1 MAEAPIQTVFGN
13 LVFARD
19 ASDAWA
25 VFRLRCRSYRSE
37 PRRKQRALVDG
48 LEAFCEAVK
57 ADFQI
62 LRVFRT
68 WDAADYVRELQARTP
83 RRARVDL
90 WRAYLESQREQ
101 LDRLDCWTPA
111 VFVCV
116 RLAAPQTDLHGRAAR
131 LFERTPREA
140 WRALRERLR
149 TRGARSLDL
158 DRLAVIGEGTRVATE
173 RVKSCLDAEPA
184 RADEVQW
191 LIRRAFC
198 RGLGEPKIAALDL
211 PQALS
216 YPDDAR
222 PVIVPQEG
230 NVLRWL
236 GEDGVERHHRYVKA
250 LSELGES
257 YQAGLCLG
265 EMGHTW
271 PFTRAAEVMFS
282 PVEEHGPI
290 DACLNVRWI
299 ANDQALRRV
308 SHQVARTDNQ
318 LRDEEQSAHGALDE
332 GYRRAELAREA
343 HARFSQTG
351 EPLLLGTLSLICSAT
366 SLDELNQRVRGVR
379 ESFPHPLYRPLGDQL
394 ELFLQHLP
402 CQRTRTLGYERAFTC
417 EQVGAMVP
425 HATHEAGSSTGRGL
439 YFAYT
444 IHGHQPVLMDLRE
457 ASLTDK
463 PPTIALNGTLG
474 GGKTMALQ
482 LLEYQAF
489 VQGARIVDIDPKG
502 DHRFHL
508 LPEVAPHAQVIV
520 LGPDPE
526 HAGKLDPLRVAPAS
540 ERHQAAA
547 SFLLDVLP
555 PGVEVRVESAING
568 AIGRVIEKH
577 REWACCMEVIAEL
590 EAGERAEEQEA
601 GYLLRQYCTAGLVQ
615 LGFANLDDPLPAQAA
630 EQVTYLQI
638 RALKRG
644 HVQTVRSELSQAQ
657 RHGRAVLQ
665 LVALY
670 AMRILGEER
679 DRLKVL
685 SFDEASFLTQDAV
698 GQQLLD
704 TLVRWGRS
712 ELGVPILS
720 TQQLGDIADQDNLI
734 GHWFLFGMRSR
745 EHATRGLELL
755 DLDTDDTQLLESLTE
770 RFGRGRAL
778 YRDLHHRC
786 EEIQLNPDPRLL
798 DLLKTTPED
807 ERTFS
812 LDDDQEGDADELAA

>member
-1 MAEAPIQTVFGN
+1 MAGAPIETVFGN
-13 LVFARD
+13 LVLTGDGR
-19 ASDAWA
+19 DAWA
-25 VFRLRCRSYRSE
+25 VFRVRCRSYRSE
-37 PRRKQRALVDG
+37 PRRKQRALVDT
-48 LEAFCEAVK
+48 LESFCAGIR

-62 LRVFRT
+62 LRVCRA
-68 WDAADYVRELQARTP
+68 WDADEYVRALQARTA
-83 RRARVDL
+83 RRAHVEL
-90 WRAYLESQREQ
+90 WRSYLGSQREQ
-101 LDRLDCWTPA
+101 LERLECWTPA

-116 RLAAPQTDLHGRAAR
+116 RLAAPEMDLQGRASR
-131 LFERTPREA
+131 LFERSPAEVC
-140 WRALRERLR
+140 RALRERLR
-149 TRGARSLDL
+149 TRGARSLD
-158 DRLAVIGEGTRVATE
+158 REALAGIYEPAQVATD
-173 RVKSCLDAEPA
+173 RVLSCLDAQPA
-184 RADEVQW
+184 RADEIQW

-198 RGLGEPKIAALDL
+198 RGLGEPTIAGLDA

-216 YPDDAR
+216 YPGDAR
-222 PVIVPQEG
+222 PRIVPEQG

-236 GEDGVERHHRYVKA
+236 GEDGVERHHRYVKVF
-250 LSELGES
+250 SELGDS

-265 EMGHTW
+265 EMSHTW
-271 PFTRAAEVMFS
+271 PFSRAAEVMFS
-282 PVEEHGPI
+282 PVEEHGPV

-299 ANDQALRRV
+299 SNDQALRRV
-308 SHQVARTDNQ
+308 SHQVARTSNQ
-318 LRDEEQSAHGALDE
+318 LADEEQTAHGALDE

-343 HARFSQTG
+343 HARFAQTG
-351 EPLLLGTLSLICSAT
+351 EPLLLGTLSLICSAK
-366 SLDELNQRVRGVR
+366 SVEELNGRVRALR
-379 ESFPHPLYRPLGDQL
+379 ESFPHALYRPLGDQL

-402 CQRTRTLGYERAFTC
+402 CQPSRTLGYERAFTC

-439 YFAYT
+439 HVAYT
-444 IHGHQPVLMDLRE
+444 IHGRQRVLLDLRE
-457 ASLTDK
+457 ASQTDR
-463 PPTIALNGTLG
+463 PPTIALTGTLG

-489 VQGARIVDIDPKG
+489 VQGARVVDIDPKG

-508 LPEVAPHAQVIV
+508 LPDVAERAQVIV

-526 HAGKLDPLRVAPAS
+526 HAGKLDPLRVAPVN

-555 PGVEVRVESAING
+555 PGVDVRVESAING
-568 AIGRVIEKH
+568 AIARVLDRHGE
-577 REWACCMEVIAEL
+577 RACCTEVIAEL
-590 EAGERAEEQEA
+590 EAGGRPEEQEA
-601 GYLLRQYCTAGLVQ
+601 GYLLRQYCSAGLVQ
-615 LGFANLDDPLPAQAA
+615 LGFALLTDPLPAQAE

-638 RALKRG
+638 RALKRA

-657 RHGRAVLQ
+657 RHGRSVLQ

-679 DRLKVL
+679 ERLKVL

-755 DLDTDDTQLLESLTE
+755 DLDTDDEQLLESLTE

-786 EEIQLNPDPRLL
+786 EEIQFDPNPRLL
-798 DLLKTTPED
+798 GLLNTTPED
-807 ERTFS
+807 EQTFA
-812 LDDDQEGDADELAA
+812 LDGAPGHELAA

>member
-1 MAEAPIQTVFGN
+1 VIAGAPIHTVFGN
-13 LVFARD
+13 LVLAPG
-19 ASDAWA
+19 AGDAWA
-25 VFRLRCRSYRSE
+25 VFRVRCRSYRSE

-48 LEAFCEAVK
+48 LEGFCDAVK

-62 LRVFRT
+62 LRVCRA
-68 WDAADYVRELQARTP
+68 WDGGEYVRGLQARTA
-83 RRARVDL
+83 RRAHVEL
-90 WRAYLESQREQ
+90 WRDYLESQREQ
-101 LDRLDCWTPA
+101 LDRLECWTPA

-116 RLAAPQTDLHGRAAR
+116 RLAAPEMDLQGRAAR
-131 LFERTPREA
+131 LFERSPREI
-140 WRALRERLR
+140 WRAVRDRFR
-149 TRGARSLDL
+149 SRRASSLDPG
-158 DRLAVIGEGTRVATE
+158 RLAGIHERARIAHE
-173 RVKSCLDAEPA
+173 RVMSCLDAQPA

-198 RGLGEPKIAALDL
+198 RSLGEPTIAGLDA

-216 YPDDAR
+216 YPDDDR
-222 PVIVPQEG
+222 PLIIPEQG

-236 GEDGVERHHRYVKA
+236 GEDGVERHHRYLRV

-257 YQAGLCLG
+257 YQAGVCLG

-271 PFTRAAEVMFS
+271 PFSRAAEVMFS
-282 PVEEHGPI
+282 PIEEHGPV
-290 DACLNVRWI
+290 DVALNVRWI
-299 ANDQALRRV
+299 SNDQALRRV
-308 SHQVARTDNQ
+308 SHQVARTANQ
-318 LRDEEQSAHGALDE
+318 LQDEEQTAHGAQEE

-343 HARFSQTG
+343 HARFAQTG
-351 EPLLLGTLSLICSAT
+351 EPLLLGTLSLICSGRSVEEVNGRLRA
-366 SLDELNQRVRGVR
+366 LR

-439 YFAYT
+439 YFAST
-444 IHGHQPVLMDLRE
+444 IHGRQPVLMDLRE
-457 ASLTDK
+457 ASQTDK

-508 LPEVAPHAQVIV
+508 LSEVAPHAQVIV

-526 HAGKLDPLRVAPAS
+526 HAGKLDPLRVAPS
-540 ERHQAAA
+540 GERHQAAA

-555 PGVEVRVESAING
+555 PGVDVRVESAING
-568 AIGRVIEKH
+568 AIGRVIDKH
-577 REWACCMEVIAEL
+577 GERACCTEVISEL

-601 GYLLRQYCTAGLVQ
+601 GYLLRQYCDAGLVQ
-615 LGFANLDDPLPAQAA
+615 LGFANLADPLPAQAQ

-638 RALKRG
+638 RALKRA
-644 HVQTVRSELSQAQ
+644 HVQTVRSELSQGQ

-745 EHATRGLELL
+745 EHAIRGLELL
-755 DLDTDDTQLLESLTE
+755 DLDTDDTRLLESLTE

-778 YRDLHHRC
+778 YRDLYHRC
-786 EEIQLNPDPRLL
+786 EEIQFDPDPRLL
-798 DLLKTTPED
+798 DLLRTTPED
-807 ERTFS
+807 EQTYA
-812 LDDDQEGDADELAA
+812 LDERHHSDELAA

>member
-1 MAEAPIQTVFGN
+1 MAGAPIQTVFGN
-13 LVFARD
+13 VVLARD
-19 ASDAWA
+19 AGDAWA
-25 VFRLRCRSYRSE
+25 VFRVRCRSYRSE
-37 PRRKQRALVDG
+37 PRRKQRALVDA
-48 LEAFCEAVK
+48 LEGFCAAIQ

-62 LRVFRT
+62 LRVCRA
-68 WDAADYVRELQARTP
+68 WDAGEYVRALQARTA
-83 RRARVDL
+83 RRAHVEL

-101 LDRLDCWTPA
+101 LERLGCWTPA

-116 RLAAPQTDLHGRAAR
+116 RLAAPEIDLQGRAER
-131 LFERTPREA
+131 VFERSPAEV
-140 WRALRERLR
+140 WRAVRGHLRSRR
-149 TRGARSLDL
+149 ARSLD
-158 DRLAVIGEGTRVATE
+158 REALAGIYERGQVATE
-173 RVKSCLDAEPA
+173 RVLSFLDAQPA

-198 RGLGEPKIAALDL
+198 RGIGEPSIAGLDA

-216 YPDDAR
+216 FPDDAR
-222 PVIVPQEG
+222 PRIVPEQG

-236 GEDGVERHHRYVKA
+236 GEDGVQRHHRYVKV
-250 LSELGES
+250 LSELGDS

-271 PFTRAAEVMFS
+271 PFSRAAEVMFS
-282 PVEEHGPI
+282 PVEEHGPV
-290 DACLNVRWI
+290 DVALNVRWI
-299 ANDQALRRV
+299 SNDQALRRV
-308 SHQVARTDNQ
+308 SHLVARTSNQ
-318 LRDEEQSAHGALDE
+318 LADEEQSAHGALDE

-343 HARFSQTG
+343 HARFAQTG
-351 EPLLLGTLSLICSAT
+351 EPLLLGTLSVICSAR
-366 SLDELNQRVRGVR
+366 SLEELNGRVRGLR
-379 ESFPHPLYRPLGDQL
+379 ESFPHRLYRPLGDQL

-402 CQRTRTLGYERAFTC
+402 CQPARTLGYERAFTC

-425 HATHEAGSSTGRGL
+425 HATHEAGSSTARGL
-439 YFAYT
+439 YVAYT
-444 IHGHQPVLMDLRE
+444 IHGRQRVLLDLRE
-457 ASLTDK
+457 ASQSDR
-463 PPTIALNGTLG
+463 PPTIALTGTLG
-474 GGKTMALQ
+474 GGKTIALE

-489 VQGARIVDIDPKG
+489 VQGARVVDIDPKG

-508 LPEVAPHAQVIV
+508 LPEVAEHAQVIV

-526 HAGKLDPLRVAPAS
+526 HAGKLDPLRVAPAN

-555 PGVEVRVESAING
+555 PGVDVRVESAING
-568 AIGRVIEKH
+568 AIGRVINTHGE
-577 REWACCMEVIAEL
+577 RACCIEVICEL
-590 EAGERAEEQEA
+590 EAGDRLEEHEA
-601 GYLLRQYCTAGLVQ
+601 GYLLRQYCAAGLVA
-615 LGFANLDDPLPAQAA
+615 LGFAKLDDPLPAQAA

-638 RALKRG
+638 RALKRA

-745 EHATRGLELL
+745 EHAARGLGLL
-755 DLDTDDTQLLESLTE
+755 DLDIDDARLLESLTE

-778 YRDLHHRC
+778 YRDLYHRC
-786 EEIQLNPDPRLL
+786 EEIQFDPDPRLL
-798 DLLKTTPED
+798 ELLRTTPQD
-807 ERTFS
+807 EQTFA
-812 LDDDQEGDADELAA
+812 LEQQPRDDELAA